1 MARGPGRTVLKTIQ
15 CELSVVELFKPDI
28 ALLQLGANDLIHLS
42 PVNVGSAI
50 EDLTC
55 PFMIR
60 LTSNVHVSA
69 KLFTE
74 LGLLPLTRR

>member
-15 CELSVVELFKPDI
+15 CELSVVELFKPEI

-60 LTSNVHVSA
+60 LKSNVHVSA